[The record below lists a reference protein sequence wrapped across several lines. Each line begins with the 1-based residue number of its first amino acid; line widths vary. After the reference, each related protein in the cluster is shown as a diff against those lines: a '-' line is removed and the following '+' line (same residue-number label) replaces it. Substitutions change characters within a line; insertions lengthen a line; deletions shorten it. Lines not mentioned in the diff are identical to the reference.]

1 MRAPVHSAIGDR
13 LEIFPPQQITVHRPE
28 QERSK
33 RPHDQIKQQR
43 HSVHGD
49 KDTEEIHRSD
59 KTLIKAG
66 RRGGRQSGIVAILD
80 RVCDRIIG
88 PDSEHGD
95 PDGAGE
101 VDAASLVE
109 VGR

>member
-1 MRAPVHSAIGDR
+1 MADLLFLLVTVAFFAVTTGFVH
-13 LEIFPPQQITVHRPE
+13 
-28 QERSK
+28 
-33 RPHDQIKQQR
+33 
-43 HSVHGD
+43 
-49 KDTEEIHRSD
+49 
-59 KTLIKAG
+59 
-66 RRGGRQSGIVAILD
+66 
-80 RVCDRIIG
+80 VCDRIIG